1 MKKGKS
7 TAPFDVRKVIRA
19 AMEAALEEPAS
30 EVPVTK
36 KKRFRSGRRVV
47 LLGAGVYAGGRAVA
61 SGRGAD
67 VIKSLQD
74 RVAGLGVDL
83 RGKVPTE
90 PNLDEEELVDAPAAA
105 VDDLVGD
112 ESEPSEDVGS
122 KRKKAK
128 NGGAAQR
135 RPQRQQRG
143 RQPRARSSDH

>member
-1 MKKGKS
+1 
-7 TAPFDVRKVIRA
+7 
-19 AMEAALEEPAS
+19 
-30 EVPVTK
+30 
-36 KKRFRSGRRVV
+36 
-47 LLGAGVYAGGRAVA
+47 
-61 SGRGAD
+61 